1 MTHEIDPED
10 VALLRSLRALLSNG
24 ASMTGPNGGPGARV
38 LSPRKSSLG
47 RVVDVAWSFP
57 VTDQNGNPLPK
68 RLIREGARFGR
79 VEWMPDEPTQLA
91 EEDWLVQAQPLRTIE
106 NERTPRRIPGGAVL
120 YGLPPFLSRTVGFGS
135 DLNPDCWWP
144 YDNPGTSGVPCPCDM
159 GGSPFWLVVE
169 GGPEEGCLARIPIPL
184 VGVTLAVRG
193 RNVSASIEYDPF
205 FAAVGNVVTPLEV
218 LPILEGQGQIL
229 LTLTKAQP
237 TVRFVADQIREVTQ
251 RPRGTGPFE
260 VQSVAWIPKFATR
273 LVPITTFE
281 AGTAIQFLDQS
292 GTPVSTQVYERNNCI
307 AIPQNAVAVAKAG
320 LSDIS
325 KPIPLVFEV
334 YS

>member
-1 MTHEIDPED
+1 MTGARISPED
-10 VALLRSLRALLSNG
+10 LAFLRHLRAFVPGGS
-24 ASMTGPNGGPGARV
+24 AHAPETGGGRV
-38 LSPRKSSLG
+38 MSPRKATLG

-57 VTDQNGNPLPK
+57 VTDQFGVPVPNRVIP
-68 RLIREGARFGR
+68 EGTRFGR
-79 VEWMPDEPTQLA
+79 VEWMPDSSVDQLD
-91 EEDWLVQAQPLRTIE
+91 EQDWLVQAQPLNVLE
-106 NERTPRRIPGGAVL
+106 NDRTPRRIPGGIVL
-120 YGLPPFLSRTVGFGS
+120 YSLPPFLSRTTGFGS
-135 DLNPDCWWP
+135 DLNTLCWWP

-169 GGPEEGCLARIPIPL
+169 GGPEEGCLARIPIPI

-193 RNVSASIEYDPF
+193 RNVSASIEYDPY
-205 FAAVGNVVTPLEV
+205 FAGVGNVVTPLEV
-218 LPILEGQGQIL
+218 APILEGSGKIL

-237 TVRFVADQIREVTQ
+237 TVRFVADQVREVTQ

-281 AGTAIQFLDQS
+281 AGTAIQFFDQS
-292 GTPVSTQVYERNNCI
+292 GTPVSTQAYERNNVI

-325 KPIPLVFEV
+325 KPLPLVFEV